1 MQFIHEIAL
10 MLMKL
15 LLLPIIIVV
24 KLILKLRKLTLWLH
38 HMKFVV
44 AVFKNLNKA
53 TMSTLKPF
61 LFHGQS
67 VHQYINGY

>member
-1 MQFIHEIAL
+1 MYEIAFTTYYYGGKTDIK
-10 MLMKL
+10 MK
-15 LLLPIIIVV
+15 
-24 KLILKLRKLTLWLH
+24 KTLWIH

-53 TMSTLKPF
+53 TTSTLKPF
-61 LFHGQS
+61 LFHGQA